1 MFDYFLFISM
11 NLDHFSKT
19 NNFFNNYK
27 NQNKKEKKNL
37 TWISFFFCAPE
48 IQKHLLTDPACSRMS
63 LLDLAKPD
71 KAFI

>member
-37 TWISFFFCAPE
+37 TWISFFFAHLRFKNICLL
-48 IQKHLLTDPACSRMS
+48 IQLVQECPY
-63 LLDLAKPD
+63 
-71 KAFI
+71 